1 MTYQE
6 TVSYLYSLLPAYHRV
21 GKPAYK
27 GDLNN
32 TLELDRLFGH
42 PHLRYRTVHVA
53 GTNGKGSVSHMIAS
67 VMQEAGW
74 RTGLY
79 TSPHLKDFRE
89 RIKVDG
95 RMMGEEDV
103 ISFVEEHDALIR
115 RVQPSFFELTVAMA
129 FDWFARME
137 VDVAVVEVGMGG
149 RLDST
154 NIITPELSVITNIG
168 HDHMEFLGDTLAA
181 VAGEKAGII
190 KEGVPVVI
198 GETQEDTEQVFR
210 GRAATMNAPVTF
222 ADTVFRCSLG
232 RFSASRATRSFRL
245 TDLRS
250 GDVLRGSTPLGGE
263 AQQRN
268 IQTVAAAVEILSGA
282 FGLES
287 KHFLSG
293 MANVVASTGL
303 LGRWQV
309 LSRKPL
315 TVCDTGHNREGLEYV
330 KKQIE
335 STPRNNLH
343 MVIGFV
349 SDKDLSSVLPLF
361 PRDATYYFTRASV
374 PRALDEK
381 LLMAEAMKYG
391 LIGDSYP
398 SVIGA
403 LEAAHAAALPDDMIF
418 IGGSTFVVADAL

>member
-53 GTNGKGSVSHMIAS
+53 GTNGKGSVSHMIAA
-67 VMQEAGW
+67 VLQAAGW

-89 RIKVDG
+89 RIRVDG
-95 RMMGEEDV
+95 EMMGEEDV
-103 ISFVEEHDALIR
+103 ISFVAEHDEMIR

-129 FDWFARME
+129 FDWFARSE

-190 KEGVPVVI
+190 KEGVPVVS
-198 GETQEDTEQVFR
+198 
-210 GRAATMNAPVTF
+210 
-222 ADTVFRCSLG
+222 ADCSAYDACGILHDLG
-232 RFSASRATRSFRL
+232 
-245 TDLRS
+245 
-250 GDVLRGSTPLGGE
+250 V
-263 AQQRN
+263 
-268 IQTVAAAVEILSGA
+268 
-282 FGLES
+282 
-287 KHFLSG
+287 
-293 MANVVASTGL
+293 
-303 LGRWQV
+303 
-309 LSRKPL
+309 
-315 TVCDTGHNREGLEYV
+315 
-330 KKQIE
+330 
-335 STPRNNLH
+335 
-343 MVIGFV
+343 
-349 SDKDLSSVLPLF
+349 
-361 PRDATYYFTRASV
+361 
-374 PRALDEK
+374 
-381 LLMAEAMKYG
+381 
-391 LIGDSYP
+391 
-398 SVIGA
+398 
-403 LEAAHAAALPDDMIF
+403 
-418 IGGSTFVVADAL
+418 